1 MAILWEH
8 HIIPRCFEG
17 HPALEDLDI
26 NAPENLIYLPQDTQ
40 LAARMGVSPHS
51 GGHLASYFE
60 VKKVLDQ
67 LVTMSDR
74 SLRNAELRKLQDAMR
89 IGLANADLYTNNPGT
104 DADAASINPKLI
116 NNHNGYLVEHPDK
129 VQELRDLRQEA
140 IDTGNPNLEKFSA
153 IRGNRERERL
163 LDEAIA
169 NNPGVKITARN
180 KDLGGMDW
188 RSKFTVVDDESSLP
202 PSTPTNPGEVPTLPP
217 FIPPS
222 LRGLDDPEGL
232 TRTDPRHTG
241 ALPAFPGLS
250 QNEQRLGQLP
260 PSAAVPQLPQVLQFH
275 SETGDLLRQS
285 NGSPLMGP
293 DPYNMPHDPADDPAT
308 LRGLAMF
315 GAFTSAPLWLPSLPA
330 WAPIAGALGL
340 AGAAVSSAALADP
353 TDKIENEAS
362 AAAASDLAARQVVNG
377 SIDQGLMQAN
387 TFVDRFGNW
396 TDTPAGTMP
405 ASSGR
410 DAPVTPAAQAA
421 APNDVRRLTR
431 VNESNA
437 GSVFTTGSA
446 PVPYLP
452 STEFNDRFGNW
463 RTPTGDGGVQQ
474 ASRPMSA
481 FTDEPSY
488 FIPPPIFASHD
499 SSSDADEWFSRW
511 IRPLLRPD

>member
-17 HPALEDLDI
+17 HPALEDIDI

-51 GGHLASYFE
+51 GGHLASYFA
-60 VKKVLDQ
+60 VKNVLDQ
-67 LVTMSDR
+67 LAMTSDR

-89 IGLANADLYTNNPGT
+89 IGLANGDLYTNNPGT
-104 DADAASINPKLI
+104 DADADSINPKLI
-116 NNHNGYLVEHPDK
+116 TNHNGYLVMHPDK

-169 NNPGVKITARN
+169 NNPGIKITARN
-180 KDLGGMDW
+180 KDLGGTRW
-188 RSKFTVVDDESSLP
+188 HSEFAAVDDNFNIP
-202 PSTPTNPGEVPTLPP
+202 PSAPTNPGEVPSLPP

-222 LRGLDDPEGL
+222 LRGLDEPEGL
-232 TRTDPRHTG
+232 TRSDPRHTG
-241 ALPAFPGLS
+241 VLPAFPELS

-260 PSAAVPQLPQVLQFH
+260 PTTATPSDPLVLKSDPMTGVSLPFYENPLANWSSANGSSSAQ
-275 SETGDLLRQS
+275 DLLPWLAVAAANAQGLKS
-285 NGSPLMGP
+285 EAAGDVVTDGGVFSTGVPGSDYLASSAYGSSLIGP
-293 DPYNMPHDPADDPAT
+293 
-308 LRGLAMF
+308 
-315 GAFTSAPLWLPSLPA
+315 APLDQ
-330 WAPIAGALGL
+330 AGA
-340 AGAAVSSAALADP
+340 GAS
-353 TDKIENEAS
+353 
-362 AAAASDLAARQVVNG
+362 
-377 SIDQGLMQAN
+377 
-387 TFVDRFGNW
+387 TFADRFGNW
-396 TDTPAGTMP
+396 TDSPTGTMP
-405 ASSGR
+405 SQSLEV
-410 DAPVTPAAQAA
+410 APVTPAAQAA
-421 APNDVRRLTR
+421 APDDVRRLTR

-463 RTPTGDGGVQQ
+463 RTSTGDGGAQQ
-474 ASRPMSA
+474 ASRPISA
-481 FTDEPSY
+481 FADEPSY
-488 FIPPPIFASHD
+488 FIPPPIFGSHD
-499 SSSDADEWFSRW
+499 SSSDTDEWLSRW